1 MDKWRNGE
9 VEISQVE
16 RWIIGEMDKWKD
28 GEVES
33 WGDGD
38 DQPFKTIIQLQLTV

>member
-1 MDKWRNGE
+1 M
-9 VEISQVE
+9 EISQVE